1 MLNVGPEESNSHET
15 LCSLR
20 FASHVGQCDVGGKA
34 KRSSAKTGTAAE
46 KAPAKAGAAG
56 SRPAGGAG
64 GATRPAGAAASK
76 TAPPKTAAARPQ
88 TAPPRR

>member
-1 MLNVGPEESNSHET
+1 MVNVGPEDSNSHET

-34 KRSSAKTGTAAE
+34 KRSSAK
-46 KAPAKAGAAG
+46 AGAAADKAQAKVG
-56 SRPAGGAG
+56 AAGASRPAGA

-76 TAPPKTAAARPQ
+76 TAPPKTAAGRPQ